1 MIWIPT
7 VDWFGTIRQRR
18 ELTSRT
24 NQSRAATRNSFDSA
38 GDFLSQ
44 IDRERNGVPTSEA
57 EALRRAMAL
66 SVEQYAPLLG
76 MKPAAYKRRRA
87 RRVRIDGAPGYA
99 ISDLEN
105 LLRKIDRLVSPDIG
119 RFDSVRWFAGWIEG
133 PQPALGGLTPAELL
147 DTPVGRQMVGR
158 LLGAMGSGAYL

>member
-1 MIWIPT
+1 M
-7 VDWFGTIRQRR
+7 
-18 ELTSRT
+18 TSRT
-24 NQSRAATRNSFDSA
+24 SQSSAATRNSFEFA

-44 IDRERNGVPTSEA
+44 INRERNGIPTSEA

-76 MKPAAYKRRRA
+76 MKPATYKHRRA

-105 LLRKIDRLVSPDIG
+105 MLRKIDRLVSPDVG
-119 RFDSVRWFAGWIEG
+119 RFDSAHWFAGWIER
-133 PQPALGGLTPAELL
+133 PQAALGGLTPAALL

-158 LLGAMGSGAYL
+158 LLCAMGSGVYL